1 MLKLPAGV
9 EYSLLAMLH
18 LTLRYPGGELV
29 KAADIAA
36 EQDVPLSF
44 LERLLAQLRAAG
56 LLESTRG
63 PGGGH
68 RLSRPPDSITA
79 GEVLTAI
86 VGPGGGGARLRFLW
100 EQCERALEDVL
111 NVSLAELATQ
121 WSHHTTDVAD
131 YQI

>member
-18 LTLRYPGGELV
+18 LAERHGEGRLV
-29 KAADIAA
+29 KAAEIAEA
-36 EQDVPLSF
+36 EDVPLSF
-44 LERLLAQLRAAG
+44 LERLLAQLRAGG

-68 RLSRPPDSITA
+68 RLSRSPDSITA
-79 GEVLTAI
+79 AEVLEAI
-86 VGPGGGGARLRFLW
+86 LGPKAAGGRLGFLW
-100 EQCERALEDVL
+100 KRCEAALAEVL
-111 NVSLAELATQ
+111 EVSLDELARE
-121 WSHHTTDVAD
+121 WRSGVDVAD